1 MRFIPKGYMGSEA
14 AIVHIAKTRDPSHW
28 TADRISPDEQAV
40 WDGLGKTLNAELLD
54 SHLRVLVKKP
64 DDTMMDRL
72 CDFSDALAELIKALF
87 AGEITA
93 EFVDENG
100 KLNFILKNGWGG
112 NQGADILLRGV
123 VDLVGGRRRVVL
135 LKTDEIDRLARSL
148 PPADPEQKGT
158 GAATKGRAL
167 KRPTTEKRQIFKLWW
182 ESLNGRIPTRAEA
195 IAAMKDRGINRDDTR
210 ELLKAYPRPRG
221 KPRSSKKTSVNRR
234 AKRPTR
240 KKS

>member
-40 WDGLGKTLNAELLD
+40 WSGLGKTLNAELLD

-93 EFVDENG
+93 WFVDENG

-112 NQGADILLRGV
+112 DHGADILLRGV
-123 VDLVGGRRRVVL
+123 VDLVDGRRKPVL
-135 LKTDEIDRLARSL
+135 LKADEINSLAMSL
-148 PPADPEQKGT
+148 PPADPEQEEAG
-158 GAATKGRAL
+158 ATKARAL
-167 KRPTTEKRQIFKLWW
+167 KRPTTEKRKMFKQWW

-210 ELLKAYPRPRG
+210 ELLKEYPHLPRG

-234 AKRPTR
+234 AKRPAR